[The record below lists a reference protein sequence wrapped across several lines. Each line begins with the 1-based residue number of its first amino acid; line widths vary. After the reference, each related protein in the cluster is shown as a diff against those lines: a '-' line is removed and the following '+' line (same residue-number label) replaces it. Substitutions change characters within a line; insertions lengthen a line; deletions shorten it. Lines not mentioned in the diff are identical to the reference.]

1 MKQAIEYAKLGCI
14 LAGLGGIAVVHAHA
28 GAVREDP
35 VERTDERGAAEPAR
49 LALKIQ
55 QDSKWSYLM
64 RWPVQPADDAAKG
77 AADEDSGRAA
87 DKAADKAGEIL
98 RLDFHAKDVALDDEG
113 QMMIMLSVRPA
124 KEGAEKA
131 ETSNQSANALALRI
145 DREGRV
151 LAIQPAD
158 GKGTGVPALPLD
170 EIRTSVEWI
179 LGAGLH
185 DRALEKGARFEI
197 GGIPTD
203 SAKTAPAKR
212 ASELACP
219 LDRAY
224 LLFDRASGEA
234 KSSARH
240 FAIHRLPESGQ
251 PDAQSPRVG
260 EVSYSAADGMLLR
273 LVCQKS
279 VEPDAG
285 RKSAAWL
292 IVERLEG

>member
-14 LAGLGGIAVVHAHA
+14 LAGLGGVAVVTADA
-28 GAVREDP
+28 AQVREDP
-35 VERTDERGAAEPAR
+35 VERTDERGAAEPSR
-49 LALKIQ
+49 LALKIKP
-55 QDSKWSYLM
+55 DSKWSYLM
-64 RWPVQPADDAAKG
+64 RRPEQPQEDGARG
-77 AADEDSGRAA
+77 AADEDPGQAA
-87 DKAADKAGEIL
+87 DKAEKAGEIL

-113 QMMIMLSVRPA
+113 QMMIVLSIRPA

-131 ETSNQSANALALRI
+131 DDSKEAGQALALRI

-158 GKGTGVPALPLD
+158 GKSEGVPALPID
-170 EIRTSVEWI
+170 EVRTSVEWI

-197 GGIPTD
+197 GGTATEP
-203 SAKTAPAKR
+203 AKAAPAKR
-212 ASELACP
+212 ASELALP

-224 LLFDRASGEA
+224 LLFDRASGDA

-240 FAIHRLPESGQ
+240 FAIHRLPESGE
-251 PDAQSPRVG
+251 PDAQTPRVG

-279 VEPDAG
+279 IEPDAG